1 MSDNPNPTEDN
12 TQDNDHQATM
22 PLGVELTGYRL
33 LTTGV
38 ILGVGVPKAVYS
50 YNGQALISTTLDW
63 LAGVIFALILF
74 WLGEAKRPGLFP
86 LFFHVDYAPSILRFL
101 CRPEVYI
108 CFLSTF
114 PLLINTMH
122 LRAVLDAR
130 RNHEYG
136 SDIPAYAIKNSLA
149 VSVEVLTTAI
159 CICCLQLAG
168 VIWPR
173 VFRVTARRRL
183 LFIINFGMWLFL
195 TVVLVDI
202 LWRDKRYLASTR
214 NVTEHNLIWLYP
226 ITLLPF
232 CKHLRDTRDGERRN
246 EMLLCIMMNE

>member
-1 MSDNPNPTEDN
+1 M
-12 TQDNDHQATM
+12 M
-22 PLGVELTGYRL
+22 LR
-33 LTTGV
+33 
-38 ILGVGVPKAVYS
+38 
-50 YNGQALISTTLDW
+50 
-63 LAGVIFALILF
+63 LF

-101 CRPEVYI
+101 RRPEGACGGAVSWMEMADIIVCTVYI

-114 PLLINTMH
+114 PLLINAMH

-136 SDIPAYAIKNSLA
+136 SDIPAYAIKNSIA

-173 VFRVTARRRL
+173 VFR
-183 LFIINFGMWLFL
+183 
-195 TVVLVDI
+195 
-202 LWRDKRYLASTR
+202 
-214 NVTEHNLIWLYP
+214 
-226 ITLLPF
+226 
-232 CKHLRDTRDGERRN
+232 GERHSA
-246 EMLLCIMMNE
+246 IS